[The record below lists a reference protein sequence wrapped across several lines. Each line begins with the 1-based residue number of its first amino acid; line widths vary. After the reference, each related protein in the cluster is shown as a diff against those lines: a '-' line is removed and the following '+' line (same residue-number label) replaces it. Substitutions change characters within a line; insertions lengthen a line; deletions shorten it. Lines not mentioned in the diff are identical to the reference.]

1 LRCDELGKS
10 PAAKADFVGWRVF
23 AGLKVQLPLLKQG
36 ASTFAEATADR
47 PSKLLSADGVVG
59 GSGRARELKRGRR
72 GEACSGA
79 MKRVDSSLFDLILSR
94 RIQWAVA

>member
-1 LRCDELGKS
+1 MLRCDELGKS

-47 PSKLLSADGVVG
+47 PLLVA
-59 GSGRARELKRGRR
+59 
-72 GEACSGA
+72 SGA
-79 MKRVDSSLFDLILSR
+79 NAGGDWCGAAMISG
-94 RIQWAVA
+94 